1 VRQAHLVALAVLG
14 MGPALLHGATARS
27 QGGAKAPRIAVEP
40 DGFDFGQS
48 LKNKELVKEFYVRNH
63 GGTDLVIEK
72 VTTSCGC
79 TAALLN
85 ERDRVVKPGGSAS
98 LQVKLRTSVPGRL
111 VKSVLIKS
119 NDPARE
125 LYELKVQADV
135 VEATP

>member
-1 VRQAHLVALAVLG
+1 VKRTATAALAAF
-14 MGPALLHGATARS
+14 ALLSSVVPAA
-27 QGGAKAPRIAVEP
+27 QPVAKAPRIAVEP
-40 DGFDFGQS
+40 DGFDFGQA
-48 LKNKELVKEFYVRNH
+48 LKNKELVKEFQVRNH
-63 GGTDLVIEK
+63 GSADLTIEK

-85 ERDRVVKPGGSAS
+85 ERDRVLKPGASAP

-135 VEATP
+135 VDGLK